1 MVKVSPGTK
10 VMDALSEATG
20 NTTNNLVFAHN
31 GEQSFY
37 GDNVRGDI
45 VNKPWDMFCVVP
57 TFNERFSAFED
68 RMKAQDDRI
77 KVLEDRIQVLE
88 GTALFDWFR
97 NVASTV
103 LLFFAGSQPHKD
115 STSHRF
121 YSAEG
126 EFLNRMTDY
135 VDASSMWE
143 IKKFKKVA
151 DDIISRRNAAMHPI
165 CVEDLDTLVDSA
177 HDAMQRCRRIPD
189 ELKQEATIIADYESI
204 KKHYPDIGDM
214 TVKEES

>member
-1 MVKVSPGTK
+1 M
-10 VMDALSEATG
+10 
-20 NTTNNLVFAHN
+20 
-31 GEQSFY
+31 
-37 GDNVRGDI
+37 RGDI
-45 VNKPWDMFCVVP
+45 GNKPWDMFCVVP
-57 TFNERFSAFED
+57 TLNERFSALE
-68 RMKAQDDRI
+68 DRI
-77 KVLEDRIQVLE
+77 KVLEDRIHVLE

-115 STSHRF
+115 SNSYRF
-121 YSAEG
+121 FSAEG

-204 KKHYPDIGDM
+204 KKRYLDIGDM